1 MLKPISTLVR
11 AGAAAGRQFG
21 RRRAG
26 VTARRLLAAAAVTAT
41 AAGLLSVPPAGAAVA
56 RPQAHAAASAA
67 STAAAKTRA
76 AKVGAARTEASST
89 EPTSTEPAKSAI
101 ARTSA
106 APSGVRPAADS
117 PAKAH
122 GGLPAGQ
129 KAVCGP
135 VKPGYATCQS
145 IVRTTGVKAHRGVFA
160 SGTAPPGYGPADLR
174 SAYNLPATGGSGQTV
189 AVIDAYDNPDAA
201 SDLAIYRQQYGLPAC
216 TTANGCFRKVSQ
228 DGSTTDYPEYNATWS
243 VEIDLDLD
251 MVSAICPECHI
262 LLVEADDDSIQNLG
276 TAVDEAVKLGAKYVS
291 NSYGGPE
298 DPAEVSWDSAYYD
311 HPGVAVT
318 AASGD
323 TGFEDSEPNLGDPLQ
338 GYGAS
343 YPATSPYV
351 TAVGGTTLT
360 PDSGSARGWTESAWD
375 YGGSG
380 CSSYEPKPAWQ
391 HDTGC
396 PMRTEADVA
405 AVADPSTGVAVY
417 TSSPVAGFPG
427 WNVIGGTSVA
437 TPIIASVY
445 ALAGTPLPGT
455 TPASYPY
462 SDPSALNNIT
472 TGSNSLYPCSI
483 TYLCTAGTGYNGP
496 TGLGTPDGVAA
507 FTLPHGDVTGTVTSA
522 SGTPLAGATVQ
533 AGTTSAV
540 TNADG
545 DFDLTVA
552 AGSYKITALDLS
564 GYASQ
569 AATGVQVASGQSVT
583 QNFTLSP
590 AANVSLTG
598 TVTDGSGQG
607 WPVYAKVTLAGTTD
621 TAYTS
626 PFTGRYTLKVPPD
639 GSYTV
644 QAQAVSGGYEQAQQ
658 TVTASAGDLTA
669 SFAVKADPYGC
680 TATGYGRA
688 PALSEAF
695 DGDTVPAG
703 WSVVTNGNPSASWQ
717 FDQPDGLPNETY
729 GGSGNYATAFD
740 PDARG
745 NSTADTSL
753 ITPPINLS
761 ADPYPML
768 QFDWFDDPDPG
779 QLPYSD
785 DVDASTDGGQ
795 TWTPVWSYNS
805 TSDPTFDTTVL
816 ALPELAGLSSVE
828 FRFHWTYQEEAEFA
842 DGNYADWQIDNV
854 VVSSCQASPGGL
866 VVGRVTD
873 GNTGQGVAG
882 ATVTDGAQ
890 SVTSTTIPGDASA
903 GGLYSMFTPQTGS
916 QQVTASAPGYAVGT
930 KTISVTSGAITQAS
944 LALAAGRLAAAPAS
958 VTGTT
963 AVGGKTTATFTV
975 SNTGTLPVTISG
987 ASAQPGGYTPLGE
1000 SAAQAARGAP
1010 LRRIHGDYRPLRAAA
1025 GQRPAGA
1032 IPAAPAQSAQA
1043 PVPVAT
1049 SWVPAIGPTFDPQA
1063 VAADPATGRVYAV
1076 GSATNASGSRAAV
1089 LDPATQK
1096 WSALPSMPSG
1106 RMDALAAV
1114 VGGKLYVTGGDNPQQ
1129 VVYNPSTNQWS
1140 DTASPPVSYGDG
1152 TAIAVV
1158 GSDMYLVGG
1167 CGTGVCGETTVQVYH
1182 SASDT
1187 WTTAAPYPV
1196 PVSYAAC
1203 GGIAG
1208 KVYCAGGY
1216 SDSFGSATASYVYD
1230 PASNSW
1236 SPIPALPTDLYGSAY
1251 AVANGQLL
1259 LSGGVTSDGTELTNQ
1274 GFAFDPADDAWLAL
1288 PNALY
1293 ADLGTET
1300 SACGLYVFSSVFAE
1314 EFAEQLPGYGDC
1326 GGDPWLSASPS
1337 STTIAPGQSA
1347 TVNVTLNAAN
1357 PSITQPGTYT
1367 ATLELANNTPYGTQ
1381 AIPVTLNVTPPSS
1394 WGQLNGTVD
1403 AKVCGGT
1410 TSPLVG
1416 ATVQVSSANGTWELT
1431 ADTTGSY
1438 GLWLDADSDPLTL
1451 IVSAPG
1457 YQSQA
1462 AKVTVTAGATTT
1474 RNFTLTPTESCS

>member
-11 AGAAAGRQFG
+11 ASATAGRQPG
-21 RRRAG
+21 WRRPA

-41 AAGLLSVPPAGAAVA
+41 AAGLLSAPSAGAAVA
-56 RPQAHAAASAA
+56 RPQAHAAAATTI
-67 STAAAKTRA
+67 TAAAKTSA
-76 AKVGAARTEASST
+76 VQA
-89 EPTSTEPAKSAI
+89 EPARAQ
-101 ARTSA
+101 
-106 APSGVRPAADS
+106 
-117 PAKAH
+117 H
-122 GGLPAGQ
+122 GLPAGQ

-135 VKPGYATCQS
+135 VKPGYATCQA
-145 IVRTTGVKAHRGVFA
+145 IVRTTGLKAHRGVFA
-160 SGTAPPGYGPADLR
+160 SDAAPPGYGPADLR

-189 AVIDAYDNPDAA
+189 AVIDAYDNPNAE

-228 DGSTTDYPEYNATWS
+228 NGSTTDYPEYNATWS
-243 VEIDLDLD
+243 LEIDLDLD
-251 MVSAICPECHI
+251 MVSATCPECHI
-262 LLVEADDDSIQNLG
+262 LLVEADDDSFQNLG

-291 NSYGGPE
+291 NSYAGPE

-311 HPGVAVT
+311 HPGVAIT
-318 AASGD
+318 AATGD
-323 TGFEDSEPNLGDPLQ
+323 GGFEASEADEDGVLEP
-338 GYGAS
+338 YGVS
-343 YPATSPYV
+343 YPAASPYV

-360 PDSGSARGWTESAWD
+360 PDSGSARGWTESAYD
-375 YGGSG
+375 NSGSG
-380 CSSYEPKPAWQ
+380 CSSYEAKPAWQ

-405 AVADPSTGVAVY
+405 AVADPSTGVAMY
-417 TSSPVAGFPG
+417 TSSPVAAVPG
-427 WNVIGGTSVA
+427 WNVVGGTSVA

-507 FTLPHGDVTGTVTSA
+507 FTLPHGGITGTVTSA
-522 SGTPLAGATVQ
+522 SGAPLAGATVQ
-533 AGTTSAV
+533 AGATSAV
-540 TNADG
+540 TNAEG

-552 AGSYKITALDLS
+552 AGSYNVTALDLS

-569 AATGVQVASGQSVT
+569 AATGVQVTAGQSVT
-583 QNFTLSP
+583 HNFTLSP

-658 TVTASAGDLTA
+658 GVTAAAGNLTA
-669 SFAVKADPYGC
+669 SFAVKADPYSC
-680 TATGYGRA
+680 TATGYSQA
-688 PALSEAF
+688 PALSETF
-695 DGDTVPAG
+695 GGDTVPAG
-703 WSVVTNGNPSASWQ
+703 WSVVTNGDPAASWQ
-717 FDQPDGLPNETY
+717 FDEPDGLPNGTPA
-729 GGSGNYATAFD
+729 GTGNYATAFD

-745 NSTADTSL
+745 SSTADTSL
-753 ITPPINLS
+753 ITPPVNLS
-761 ADPYPML
+761 ADPDPML
-768 QFDWFDDPDPG
+768 QFDWEDFNDSG
-779 QLPYSD
+779 QFPYSD
-785 DVDASTDGGQ
+785 NVDASTDGGQ

-805 TSDPTFDTTVL
+805 TSGSSDGTTVL
-816 ALPELAGLSSVE
+816 SLPQLGGLSSVE
-828 FRFHWTYQEEAEFA
+828 FRFHWTYQEEQELAVFP
-842 DGNYADWQIDNV
+842 YAYWQIDDV
-854 VVSSCQASPGGL
+854 TVSDCQASPGGL

-882 ATVTDGAQ
+882 ATVTDGTQ

-903 GGLYSMFTPQTGS
+903 SGLYSMFTPQTGS

-930 KTISVTSGAITQAS
+930 KNITVTSGAITQAS
-944 LALAAGRLAAAPAS
+944 LVLAAGRLAAAPAS
-958 VTGTT
+958 VTGTA

-987 ASAQPGGYTPLGE
+987 ASSQPGGYTPLGE

-1010 LRRIHGDYRPLRAAA
+1010 LRRIHGDYRPQPTAA

-1032 IPAAPAQSAQA
+1032 IPAAPSQPAQP

-1049 SWVPAIGPTFDPQA
+1049 SWVPAIGPSFDPQA

-1076 GSATNASGSRAAV
+1076 GSATEAVGSKAAV
-1089 LDPATQK
+1089 LNPATQK
-1096 WSALPSMPSG
+1096 WSALPSMPSA
-1106 RMDALAAV
+1106 RIDALAAV

-1129 VVYNPSTNQWS
+1129 VVYNPATNQWS
-1140 DTASPPVSYGDG
+1140 DTASPPVSYDEGP
-1152 TAIAVV
+1152 AIAVA
-1158 GSDMYLVGG
+1158 GSNMYLVGG

-1182 SASDT
+1182 SASGT

-1208 KVYCAGGY
+1208 KLYCAGGY
-1216 SDSFGSATASYVYD
+1216 SDSSGSATAGYVYD

-1274 GFAFDPADDAWLAL
+1274 GFAFDPAHDAWSAL

-1300 SACGLYVFSSVFAE
+1300 AACGMYVFSSVFAE

-1326 GGDPWLSASPS
+1326 GGDPWLSASLS
-1337 STTIAPGQSA
+1337 ATTIAPGQSA
-1347 TVNVTLNAAN
+1347 TVTVTLNGAD

-1367 ATLELANNTPYGTQ
+1367 ATLDIANNTPYGSE
-1381 AIPVTLNVTPPSS
+1381 AVPVTLTATPPPT
-1394 WGQLNGTVD
+1394 WGQLQGTVE
-1403 AKVCGGT
+1403 AKACDGT

-1416 ATVQVSSANGTWELT
+1416 ATVQVSGANGTWELT

-1438 GLWLDADSDPLTL
+1438 GLWLDADNDPLTL
-1451 IVSAPG
+1451 IASAPG

-1462 AKVTVTAGATTT
+1462 ATVSVTAGAATKQ
-1474 RNFTLTPTESCS
+1474 NFALSPTESCG